1 LIINI
6 PLFEIYVVFS
16 FSLGMSSNNV
26 STVGITGIILLMNTD
41 EVSMFG
47 NDVTLEELFDVEFVR
62 F

>member
-1 LIINI
+1 M
-6 PLFEIYVVFS
+6 FEIYVVFS